1 MAAVTIHSDFG
12 AQEEEICHYFHLFPF
27 YLPCRNAAGCHGL
40 RFFLLC
46 SLKLALS
53 LCSFTLIKRLFS
65 SSSLSAIRV
74 VSSASPGVKPL
85 ITFRYHRR
93 HKSIVLNVSKI
104 KLIISTKSDLPLVH
118 VSDHNDYIET
128 YPPPFPLTSTHSCSF
143 PTVPN
148 VFVIPH
154 RGHDRSLLSFV
165 SSLECLVHSIS
176 RNIFYLF
183 FIGG

>member
-1 MAAVTIHSDFG
+1 MGPDAMIL
-12 AQEEEICHYFHLFPF
+12 I
-27 YLPCRNAAGCHGL
+27 
-40 RFFLLC
+40 FLMF
-46 SLKLALS
+46 SFKLALS

-74 VSSASPGVKPL
+74 VSSASPRVKPL
-85 ITFRYHRR
+85 ITFRYHRW
-93 HKSIVLNVSKI
+93 HKSIVLKVSKI
-104 KLIISTKSDLPLVH
+104 KLIISTKSDLPLVC
-118 VSDHNDYIET
+118 VPDHNDYIQS
-128 YPPPFPLTSTHSCSF
+128 YAPPFPLTSIRSCQF

-154 RGHDRSLLSFV
+154 KGHVRSLLSFV